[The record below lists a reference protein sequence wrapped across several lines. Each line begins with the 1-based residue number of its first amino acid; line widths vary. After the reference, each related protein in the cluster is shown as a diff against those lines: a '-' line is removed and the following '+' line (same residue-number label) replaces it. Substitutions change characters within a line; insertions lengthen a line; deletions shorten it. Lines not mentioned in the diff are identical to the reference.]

1 MKIVSIFFLFI
12 SITYL
17 LTKPYSDRIDSMLKL
32 SKLSTFNALWLSYIE
47 GIAIGALAAMAM
59 IQSFKFE
66 DSHYFSVIVIDYVL

>member
-47 GIAIGALAAMAM
+47 GIAIGALIML
-59 IQSFKFE
+59 I
-66 DSHYFSVIVIDYVL
+66 IL

>member
-32 SKLSTFNALWLSYIE
+32 SKLSTFNALWLLYIE
-47 GIAIGALAAMAM
+47 GIAIGALIML
-59 IQSFKFE
+59 I
-66 DSHYFSVIVIDYVL
+66 IL